1 MFICVSHA
9 IRTLVMEGSSSLDKR
24 NKRCVE
30 RKKKEVQPSPNNPDY
45 LNSVRLFSVR
55 LMGGSLYYRRC
66 CSQPWLPS
74 SLPVIF
80 YQHAIL
86 FGSNGEM

>member
-30 RKKKEVQPSPNNPDY
+30 RKKKEVPTITQQS
-45 LNSVRLFSVR
+45 RLFEQRAIVFSAADGR
-55 LMGGSLYYRRC
+55 
-66 CSQPWLPS
+66 
-74 SLPVIF
+74 F
-80 YQHAIL
+80 AIL
-86 FGSNGEM
+86 